1 MRRAGRPW
9 SLAGQVFALQGGVAL
24 AVVVLGVLAVLL
36 QAQRT
41 STQEATREVS
51 AVAETLAA
59 SPAVIDGVQAA
70 DPTAVL
76 QPIAEDVRT
85 RTGTDFVV
93 IMSPTGTRFAHPDP
107 SQIGGQFLGHITGAA
122 AGGRV
127 VEDYTGTLG
136 PSRRVVVPVEDESRV
151 VGLVSVGIGK
161 ARVTDRVQDQLPQV
175 ILAALVTA
183 LLSGAGAAL
192 VARRVRRQTHGMG
205 AQQLQE
211 MYEYY
216 DAVLHAVTEGLILTG
231 RDGELRLVNDEAV
244 RLLGLGPD
252 AVGRPIGK
260 LGLPA
265 GLASALT
272 DEEPREDELHVT
284 EARVLVLNKAEAR
297 WHGRSLGHVATL
309 RDRTDLEELT
319 GELDT
324 ARGLTEALRSQAH
337 EAANRLHTVVSL
349 IELGQPERAMTF
361 ATEELATVQVLADE
375 VVSSVEEP
383 VLSALLLGKAAQ
395 ASERGIDLVIEE
407 GSAWPSGVAPSRDLV
422 TIAGNLIDN
431 ALEAVATQRGDRTV
445 TVAARLDGAY
455 AVLRVADNGPGLPEG
470 QADEAFRRGYSTK
483 AGGSSG
489 RRGIGLALVAQSV
502 DRLDGD
508 LRVEGPP
515 GAVFTVRLPVERAHI
530 GAGS

>member
-1 MRRAGRPW
+1 MTARPPRW
-9 SLAGQVFALQGGVAL
+9 SLAGQVFALQVAV
-24 AVVVLGVLAVLL
+24 AVAAVVLGVLAVLL

-41 STQEATREVS
+41 STQEATREVT

-59 SPAVIDGVQAA
+59 SPGVVRGVQAA
-70 DPTAVL
+70 DPTSAL
-76 QPIAEDVRT
+76 QPIAEDVRR

-93 IMSPTGTRFAHPDP
+93 IMDPQGIRFAHPDP
-107 SQIGGQFLGHITGAA
+107 SQIGGRFLGHIEGAV

-136 PSRRVVVPVEDESRV
+136 PSRRVVVPVEDEGSV

-161 ARVTDRVQDQLPQV
+161 AKVNDRVQDQLPQI
-175 ILAALVTA
+175 ILAALFIA
-183 LLSGAGAAL
+183 LVSGAAASL

-205 AQQLQE
+205 AAQLQE

-231 RDGELRLVNDEAV
+231 RDGELRLVNDEAI
-244 RLLGLGPD
+244 RLLDLPED
-252 AVGRPIGK
+252 AVGRRITEV
-260 LGLPA
+260 
-265 GLASALT
+265 GLAPGLAAALG
-272 DEEPREDELHVT
+272 DDEPREDELYVT
-284 EARVLVLNKAEAR
+284 EARVLVLNKAEAI

-309 RDRTDLEELT
+309 RDRTDLEDLT

-324 ARGLTEALRSQAH
+324 ARGLTEALRSQSH
-337 EAANRLHTVVSL
+337 ESANRLHTVVSL
-349 IELGQPERAMTF
+349 IELGQPERAIAF

-383 VLSALLLGKAAQ
+383 ALSALLLGKTAQ

-431 ALEAVATQRGDRTV
+431 ALDAVAPQRGERTV
-445 TVAARLDGAY
+445 TVAAGIRDGY
-455 AVLRVADNGPGLPEG
+455 AVLRVADNGPGLPDG
-470 QADEAFRRGYSTK
+470 AAVFQRGFSTK
-483 AGGSSG
+483 ADGSAG
-489 RRGIGLALVAQSV
+489 RRGIGLALVAQSIE
-502 DRLDGD
+502 RLDGT
-508 LRVEGPP
+508 LEVSGPP
-515 GAVFTVRLPVERAHI
+515 GATFTVRLPAEAD
-530 GAGS
+530 G